1 MKKLGYLALVAAV
14 LTIVATQSPTRAL
27 AAGHLAGVAPDSDI
41 DPDAVA
47 ALNSMG
53 SYLRSIKAFQ
63 VMAVTTK
70 DDVLDNGQQIQ
81 YDTHIDLLA
90 RMPDRLR
97 LEVTSAR
104 QHRLYL
110 YDGKNFTV
118 WAQRVNYYATVPA
131 PATVGKLA
139 DVADEKYGIQLPLED
154 LFFWGTSQAKG
165 GDIKGAIDVGPAE
178 VGGVTCEQYAFRQD
192 GLDWQIWI
200 QKGDYPLPRKL
211 ALTTLTDEA
220 RPQYSAV
227 LTWNL
232 APSFDEA
239 AFEFDPPK
247 DAEKI
252 VLADVD
258 APTSAPELK
267 TSVKETP

>member
-1 MKKLGYLALVAAV
+1 MKKLGYFALVAAA
-14 LTIVATQSPTRAL
+14 LTIVATQVPTRAVTAGNMRG
-27 AAGHLAGVAPDSDI
+27 AAADSDI
-41 DPDAVA
+41 DPNAVA

-63 VMAVTTK
+63 VLAVTTK
-70 DDVLDNGQQIQ
+70 DDVLDNGQQVQ
-81 YDTHIDLLA
+81 FDTHVDLLA

-97 LEVTSAR
+97 LEVTSSR

-131 PATVGKLA
+131 PATVAKLA
-139 DVADEKYGIQLPLED
+139 NVVDEKYGIQLPLED
-154 LFFWGTSQAKG
+154 LFFWGTPQAKG

-178 VGGVTCEQYAFRQD
+178 IGGVTCEQYAFRQE

-247 DAEKI
+247 DAQKI
-252 VLADVD
+252 AFAESDSQTVA
-258 APTSAPELK
+258 EN
-267 TSVKETP
+267 